1 MTEAERGLGRRWFEQ
16 VWNEG
21 RREAI
26 AEMLAPEGVLHDGG
40 LDTIGPDGF
49 YPFFDRMR
57 ATFSELHVTVEE
69 TIAED
74 DKVCVRWYCTAK
86 HTGGGLGVAPT
97 GKAIHVTGI
106 SILRVA
112 GGKLI
117 EGWQNWDMLG
127 MMEQIQGLAKSATY
141 VGAPQAPGSGR

>member
-1 MTEAERGLGRRWFEQ
+1 MTDLERGLATRWFEQ

-26 AEMLAPEGVLHDGG
+26 AEMLAPEGVLHEAGT
-40 LDTIGPDGF
+40 DTIGPEGF

-57 ATFSELHVTVEE
+57 ATFSDLRVKVED
-69 TIAED
+69 TIAEG
-74 DKVCVRWYCTAK
+74 DKICVRWSCTAG
-86 HTGGGLGVAPT
+86 HAGDGLGVAAT
-97 GKAIHVTGI
+97 GVTIHVTGI

-112 GGKLI
+112 GGKLV

-127 MMEQIQGLAKSATY
+127 MMEQIKGGGKAATY
-141 VGAPQAPGSGR
+141 IAAT